1 MDVLLRIYRYHGD
14 YPPVVMLLLVLILI
28 GWYIWTA
35 VKEIRFLRRA
45 RFCTKIIT
53 GEVSSL
59 AEVPGGRGRSFF
71 SPTVRYR
78 YTGRSGYETTDFYEA
93 EHTYSY
99 SEYTVGMEVHLFID
113 PDDGSNAI
121 LAGEKKRAW
130 QSVLIPG
137 IIIAAMLIAI
147 LITFL
152 A

>member
-1 MDVLLRIYRYHGD
+1 MDVLLRIHH
-14 YPPVVMLLLVLILI
+14 YPKGVAVLLYLIVI